1 MTRDLERRIRKLE
14 SSLPPLL
21 TADVSWM
28 FGVLW
33 FAVAYY
39 FGKPSPDEKP
49 FAAFVRAL
57 GYADRDELNHA
68 MLREYREVAIRICS
82 AEAKVCAKFD
92 IDIPS
97 LEYERCDVEKLL
109 KALNRMEVGLPRP
122 YRDQLKVAL
131 TRKNNLGLMRVRG
144 DLFSYFSCFA

>member
-1 MTRDLERRIRKLE
+1 MTRDLGRRIRKLE

-21 TADVSWM
+21 TANVSWM

-39 FGKPSPDEKP
+39 SGKPSPDDKP
-49 FAAFVRAL
+49 FAAYVRAL
-57 GYADRDELNHA
+57 GYADQDELNHA
-68 MLREYREVAIRICS
+68 MLLEHRQVAIRISS
-82 AEAKVCAKFD
+82 AEAKVCANFD

-97 LEYERCDVEKLL
+97 LEYERCDMEKLL
-109 KALNRMEVGLPRP
+109 KALNRMEVGLPGP
-122 YRDQLKVAL
+122 YRNQLKVVL
-131 TRKNNLGLMRVRG
+131 TRETNIGLIRVRG